1 MRAQCKIWRENRPF
15 RGRFFLKQVAGKMMV
30 GGEPTETKQI
40 QRKSLLTLD
49 QQNSC
54 SDIFVSI
61 SGLIG
66 APSPPLLHSFG
77 GLSTR
82 ASVSPISLLGAGKTT
97 LATKLAEKMNLPVF
111 YEPVID
117 NVYLDDFY
125 KNPARYGFP
134 LQVCMF
140 SVVSRAVKVGLA
152 PFSVVRAELGCE
164 TNSDKKPV

>member
-1 MRAQCKIWRENRPF
+1 MGGA
-15 RGRFFLKQVAGKMMV
+15 RGACDIEHAHAMQNLAGKPSFSR
-30 GGEPTETKQI
+30 EILSETSSWQDDGRRRANGDEANPAKESADDGPAEQL
-40 QRKSLLTLD
+40 QRHLCFHQRSNRCALPSSLAQLWR
-49 QQNSC
+49 
-54 SDIFVSI
+54 F
-61 SGLIG
+61 
-66 APSPPLLHSFG
+66 
-77 GLSTR
+77 TR

-152 PFSVVRAELGCE
+152 PSL
-164 TNSDKKPV
+164 S

>member
-1 MRAQCKIWRENRPF
+1 
-15 RGRFFLKQVAGKMMV
+15 MMV
-30 GGEPTETKQI
+30 GGEPTEVQQI

-66 APSPPLLHSFG
+66 TLFGDLL
-77 GLSTR
+77 
-82 ASVSPISLLGAGKTT
+82 AYWSVSFLLSAPFLSLSGAGKTT

-125 KNPARYGFP
+125 KDPARYGFP
-134 LQVCMF
+134 LQVGSSVWDYVDFRGRLICMIF
-140 SVVSRAVKVGLA
+140 
-152 PFSVVRAELGCE
+152 
-164 TNSDKKPV
+164 